1 VVGRIALKSYLKI
14 ARLDK
19 TLIYL
24 DSTYLVRLYLQD
36 PGYQRVRELAASDAV
51 ACAQH
56 GRAEVVSALHRK
68 LRERAITA
76 HLYKVALQQF
86 IDEVRA
92 GAFKWLPLSDLV
104 LERLELAYTQLP
116 PATLLRAAD
125 ALHLSAAAGNGFR
138 EIYSNDEKLLAATAD
153 FGLRG
158 VNVIV

>member
-1 VVGRIALKSYLKI
+1 MCTARPGRGGFSASPEASG
-14 ARLDK
+14 AR
-19 TLIYL
+19 
-24 DSTYLVRLYLQD
+24 
-36 PGYQRVRELAASDAV
+36 
-51 ACAQH
+51 H
-56 GRAEVVSALHRK
+56 NRAFV
-68 LRERAITA
+68 
-76 HLYKVALQQF
+76 KVALQQF

-116 PATLLRAAD
+116 PATFLRAAD
-125 ALHLSAAAGNGFR
+125 VLHLSAAAGNGFR